1 MGVTFPTCT
10 LLLMQIKWLCM
21 SVCVV
26 LVSMF
31 AVASQM
37 HTSGG
42 IVQVKIAS
50 QLPTFLSDAE
60 TVSARLPLVV
70 WWLSH
75 S

>member
-1 MGVTFPTCT
+1 MAVNEYV
-10 LLLMQIKWLCM
+10 CM
-21 SVCVV
+21 CVCVV